1 MAASDRPPAATRFL
15 LGCTCRAQRF
25 HFKHNMYKLR
35 EERDIK
41 PSAFGQ
47 LVSATLY
54 ERRFGPYFCQ
64 PVIGGAAGVGV
75 LGCMA
80 GRCSMCLCYC
90 RLVGLLAVLGHPEAC
105 REPIFACCP
114 LLGMLLDG
122 LGRWPSLPCPSCL
135 CCSATAGPQLDGMC
149 PPACPARP
157 SMFLLP
163 APPPPAAGLD
173 PDGTPYLCGMDSIGA
188 QETAKDF
195 MVAGTATD
203 SLLGI
208 CESLWRPD
216 LVRYASMGL
225 DGVRGGGGGSVPLS
239 APPHVRP
246 AAAGFGYGGQE
257 GSGTLGRNAQ

>member
-1 MAASDRPPAATRFL
+1 MSIFEYNGSAIVAMAGKECVAIGSDLRFGVQLQTLATDYKKVHKIHDQLFIGL
-15 LGCTCRAQRF
+15 AGLGTDAETLAQRF
-25 HFKHNMYKLR
+25 KFKHNLFKLR

-64 PVIGGAAGVGV
+64 PVI
-75 LGCMA
+75 
-80 GRCSMCLCYC
+80 
-90 RLVGLLAVLGHPEAC
+90 
-105 REPIFACCP
+105 
-114 LLGMLLDG
+114 
-122 LGRWPSLPCPSCL
+122 
-135 CCSATAGPQLDGMC
+135 
-149 PPACPARP
+149 
-157 SMFLLP
+157 
-163 APPPPAAGLD
+163 AGLE

-216 LVRYASMGL
+216 LGAEELFETVSQAL
-225 DGVRGGGGGSVPLS
+225 LS
-239 APPHVRP
+239 GQDRDCL
-246 AAAGFGYGGQE
+246 AGWGAVVYVITKDKVIAR
-257 GSGTLGRNAQ
+257 TLKGRMD